1 VTVDELD
8 GKTVRI
14 SDPSHT
20 MYGFCGEAQDRY
32 EHGWLDV
39 QLDDGRVVGPLGV
52 NQVSLAE
59 NELA

>member
-14 SDPSHT
+14 SDPAHL
-20 MYGFCGEAQDRY
+20 MHGFYGAAVDRG
-32 EHGWLDV
+32 EHGWIDV
-39 QLDDGRVVGPLGV
+39 HLDDGRVVGPLGV